1 MSEFQDESLKGESV
15 KTDFSKD
22 MTYSEYLGLDKVLS
36 AQHTLTDAHDEK
48 LFIIVHQVS
57 ELWMNLIIHE
67 LNSASD
73 DIKSDQYKQAF
84 KKLARVGNIQ
94 KQLIQVWEVL
104 STMTP
109 SDYLKFRDDLGN
121 SSGFQSFQNRMI
133 EYSLGYKTT
142 HALKIYE
149 KDPNIYQQLKT
160 QLERPSIYD
169 ETIKAVHRAG
179 FDIDSEVLNRE
190 VTKNYMRN
198 DSVKEAFKAIYLHSD
213 AYFELYELL
222 EKLTDV
228 EDRYSQWRFR
238 HMKTV
243 QRIIG
248 FKTGT
253 GGSSGVNYLKRVI
266 DQNFFPELWELR
278 TEL

>member
-1 MSEFQDESLKGESV
+1 MNNFQDDSIKGESV
-15 KTDFSKD
+15 KTDFTED

-36 AQHTLTDAHDEK
+36 AQHTLTDSHDEK

-67 LNSASD
+67 INSACD
-73 DIKSDQYKQAF
+73 DVKNDQFKQAF

-109 SDYLKFRDDLGN
+109 SDYLTFRDDLGS
-121 SSGFQSFQNRMI
+121 SSGFQSYQNRML

-149 KDPNIYQQLKT
+149 KDANIYNLLKT
-160 QLERPSIYD
+160 QLEKPSIYD
-169 ETIKAVHRAG
+169 ETIKAINRAG
-179 FDIDSEVLNRE
+179 FKIVESVLNRK
-190 VTKNYMRN
+190 VTDNHVSN
-198 DSVKEAFKAIYLHSD
+198 ESVKEAFKEIYLN
-213 AYFELYELL
+213 AETYFELYELL

-248 FKTGT
+248 FKVGT

-266 DQNFFPELWELR
+266 DHNFFPELWELR

>member
-1 MSEFQDESLKGESV
+1 MSKYQDDSIKGESV
-15 KTDFSKD
+15 KTDFTED

-67 LNSASD
+67 INSACD
-73 DIKSDQYKQAF
+73 DIKVDQYKQAF

-121 SSGFQSFQNRMI
+121 ASGFQSFQNRMI

-149 KDPNIYQQLKT
+149 KDPTIYNQLKT

-169 ETIKAVHRAG
+169 ETIKAVSRAG
-179 FDIDSEVLNRE
+179 FDIDKEVLNRE
-190 VTKNYMRN
+190 VTQNYVKN
-198 DSVKEAFKAIYLHSD
+198 DSVKEAFKEIYLNSEEH
-213 AYFELYELL
+213 FELYELL
-222 EKLTDV
+222 
-228 EDRYSQWRFR
+228 
-238 HMKTV
+238 
-243 QRIIG
+243 
-248 FKTGT
+248 
-253 GGSSGVNYLKRVI
+253 
-266 DQNFFPELWELR
+266 
-278 TEL
+278 

>member
-1 MSEFQDESLKGESV
+1 MSNFQDDSIKGEKV
-15 KTDFSKD
+15 KTDFTED
-22 MTYSEYLGLDKVLS
+22 MTYSEYLGLDKILS

-67 LNSASD
+67 INSACE
-73 DIKSDQYKQAF
+73 DIKTDQHKQAF

-109 SDYLKFRDDLGN
+109 SDYLKFRDELGN

-149 KDPNIYQQLKT
+149 KDPKIYNQLKT
-160 QLERPSIYD
+160 QLEKPSIYD

-179 FDIDSEVLNRE
+179 FEIDESVLNRT
-190 VTKNYMRN
+190 VTDNYIPN
-198 DSVKEAFKAIYLHSD
+198 DSVKNAFKEIYLNSEEH
-213 AYFELYELL
+213 FELYELL

-248 FKTGT
+248 FKMGT